1 MVRAVEMGVSWAWSW
16 ATSYTSDGAGQGES
30 TLGIW
35 HTALVKVLAG
45 VNGVLVRL
53 FLERLLETVRK
64 KEEYSVSSWRS

>member
-30 TLGIW
+30 TSGIW
-35 HTALVKVLAG
+35 HTASVKVLAG

-64 KEEYSVSSWRS
+64 KDEYSVSSWRS